1 MTGRSY
7 SCLRF
12 RVREADVKALQR
24 KCAGQA
30 QSTESRAAGLGQA
43 EHGRR
48 FQNKQE
54 RLSCKGSVI
63 LGAVWI

>member
-7 SCLRF
+7 SCLGF
-12 RVREADVKALQR
+12 RVREADVEALQR
-24 KCAGQA
+24 ECAELA
-30 QSTESRAAGLGQA
+30 QSTEGRAAGLGQA

-63 LGAVWI
+63 LGAVRI